1 MYKPTQKTIESIEDV
16 LKIYNKEI
24 TKARRK
30 TAKSDWKF
38 LPQHMKLEDFLEQ
51 VNNYQEMKKLRNQL
65 KNPKFIPDLSKTGK
79 PSVPQI
85 NRYNDLVKK
94 ENARIMELEFVERYE
109 EGKPTGIERTKKRS
123 NVYQITK
130 PATDFTAKEIAMRIN
145 VLQERQT
152 QKYKDDMNKMW
163 KKNYRTALNNALP
176 TISNKVPRIL
186 RKYGI
191 SDSEFMRWVEEED
204 NLNIEFVYGYDA
216 EKESTYMLNLYQ
228 RLQAE
233 GYVGKIPSK
242 ISSAY
247 EL

>member
-1 MYKPTQKTIESIEDV
+1 MYKPTQKTLESIDDV

-30 TAKSDWKF
+30 VAKSEWRYI
-38 LPQHMKLEDFLEQ
+38 PEHMNREDFLEQ
-51 VNNYQEMKKLRNQL
+51 VSNYDEMRKLRRQL
-65 KNPKFIPDLSKTGK
+65 KSPKFIPNLTKESK
-79 PSVPQI
+79 PSVVQI

-94 ENARIMELEFVERYE
+94 ENERIMETDYVERYE

-130 PATDFTAKEIAMRIN
+130 TANDFSAREIAMRIN

-152 QKYKDDMNKMW
+152 KKYEDEMNKMW
-163 KKNYRTALNNALP
+163 KKNYRKALNNAIP
-176 TISNKVPRIL
+176 GISDKVSRIL
-186 RKYGI
+186 RKYGVT
-191 SDSEFMRWVEEED
+191 DREFMRWVEEED
-204 NLNIEFVYGYDA
+204 NLNIDFVYGFDS

-228 RLQAE
+228 RLQYE
-233 GYVGKIPSK
+233 GYLSKIPAK
-242 ISSAY
+242 IRSAY